1 MDYLSFNETYAD
13 FHNLTFLYKEYVTY
27 DFDKYIF
34 DFVSSKYEDVYFK
47 KIKDYITQNKSMF
60 KHGDVIFIGSTYETR
75 QEYGFAVIVGDDFK
89 GGEYPDLELVKGVYY
104 ENAINKI
111 NNFWKKYVGENY
123 FDDEYIEYLKK
134 NGFYEP

>member
-34 DFVSSKYEDVYFK
+34 DFVSTKYEDVYFK
-47 KIKDYITQNKSMF
+47 KIKDYISENKSMF
-60 KHGDVIFIGSTYETR
+60 KDGDIIFIGSTYETR

-89 GGEYPDLELVKGVYY
+89 SGEYPDLELVKGVYY
-104 ENAINKI
+104 GNAINKI
-111 NNFWKKYVGENY
+111 NNFWKKYIGENY
-123 FDDEYIEYLKK
+123 FDDEYMEYLKK